1 MIKEITQSEI
11 ETLKYMFKTFPESTR
26 KTLIENQCQKYKL
39 TDEFIVEFKEYITN
53 VDFSRSPDLDYSTIQ
68 KHDTIFDI
76 NAWNS
81 NPERSLEPM
90 LHDEF
95 VGKYL
100 GGTDIDSVLLG
111 VKPSQITNDI
121 FQKYFKQLGN
131 DARSFFLNSSRITSE
146 AFLREFPEDINEEIF
161 RNKYAKI
168 EWSNDL
174 IEYILSNKTLTVK
187 FLVSILQQTKDIGFV
202 RRMLTSDFDYKQ
214 TGETFDTDLKN
225 FLFNIHQDLFPV
237 IFEKLEL
244 YSPNA
249 ITYSLLER
257 MLEVN
262 SFLEESFLT
271 QNAEHFIRNG
281 LTGKLAQY
289 ARRNEYESVLL
300 VLKLQ

>member
-1 MIKEITQSEI
+1 MVKEITQSEI
-11 ETLKYMFKTFPESTR
+11 ETLKYMFSTFPESTR
-26 KTLIENQCQKYKL
+26 KTLIENQCQKYRIN
-39 TDEFIVEFKEYITN
+39 DNFIREFKDYIDTKS
-53 VDFSRSPDLDYSTIQ
+53 FSYSPELSYETI
-68 KHDTIFDI
+68 KRHTGLFDI
-76 NAWNS
+76 SYWLS
-81 NPERSLEPM
+81 NPDKSLEPM
-90 LHDEF
+90 LHDDF
-95 VGKYL
+95 VGEYL

-146 AFLREFPEDINEEIF
+146 AFLREFPEDVNEEIF
-161 RNKYAKI
+161 KNKYAKI

-174 IEYILSNKTLTVK
+174 IEYVLSNKTLTVK

-202 RRMLTSDFDYKQ
+202 RRMLTTDFNYKQ
-214 TGETFDTDLKN
+214 TGETFDTELKN

-289 ARRNEYESVLL
+289 ARRNEYESLLL